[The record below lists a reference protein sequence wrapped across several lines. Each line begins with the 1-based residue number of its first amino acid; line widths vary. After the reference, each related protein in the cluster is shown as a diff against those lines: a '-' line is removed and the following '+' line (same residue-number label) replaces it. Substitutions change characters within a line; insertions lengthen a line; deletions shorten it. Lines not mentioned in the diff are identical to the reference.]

1 MAEPFTIVRGGA
13 VPLLRNNVDTDTI
26 APGSPP
32 VRKAAAETQFSEK
45 GSSTL
50 ADDLFA
56 NWRYDSE
63 GNPKPEFILNQPRFQ
78 GAEILWSGANFGCGS
93 SRESAAWMLRAWGI
107 RCIVAPSFAEI
118 FTGNCYANG
127 MLPLVLS
134 DVEVNELAQ
143 EAEQGGAAAQFVV
156 DLESCVLTAPSGR
169 LITFKIAEF
178 RRQGLLLGLDEI
190 EVTLR
195 STGEIDQFVNV
206 GRVQRP
212 WLYPTPGD
220 S

>member
-78 GAEILWSGANFGCGS
+78 GAEILLSGANFGCGS